1 LEATGDELFNV
12 LNLQEMMNS
21 TKQVLASSYWPRAP
35 LETVLDLME
44 IDDSLE
50 ASEVEIVKA
59 LVKWGKAQVQFDG
72 DDPEDGDKLRQKIE
86 PCLKLIRFKGMDHT
100 EFAQLAYA
108 ELKNCFSVD
117 EKFAIVSSIAL
128 GDWNLMPA
136 QFTPQKDPRPPSS
149 FYQPSD
155 SLIYNWNLSQHS
167 DEYI

>member
-1 LEATGDELFNV
+1 
-12 LNLQEMMNS
+12 MMNS

-44 IDDSLE
+44 MDSLR

-72 DDPEDGDKLRQKIE
+72 DDPEDGEKLRQKIE
-86 PCLKLIRFKGMDHT
+86 PCLKLIRFKGMDHI

-108 ELKNCFSVD
+108 ELKNCFSVE

-128 GDWNLMPA
+128 EDWNLMPA

-149 FYQPSD
+149 VYQPSGT
-155 SLIYNWNLSQHS
+155 IYDWNLSQHS
-167 DEYI
+167 EEEYI